1 MQKRYFEDLEDGER
15 LGCLRVKNHPPRTPV
30 DRTGASRDD
39 PGRGRAYPPAVAR
52 FTSLLVLMLV
62 TFCSTP
68 CSGGEGWSAYRNR
81 IFGFEIR
88 YPSAFTISEGYKRT
102 WWKPEHGRGDLLRQ
116 GVSVRFLPPGRD
128 TEGALL
134 LEVACRRCDGP
145 PPCSEMNGEG
155 KPVLLNGTRF
165 CRSGYVDRA
174 MGGQWAGN
182 IEYMGFGDGVCC
194 RIIYFSP
201 NGFSVDDDGNPFR
214 LPSEDA
220 FDPDRDPG
228 LFSRMME
235 SFRFIEREE
244 P

>member
-1 MQKRYFEDLEDGER
+1 MIRESEMASASLAACPG
-15 LGCLRVKNHPPRTPV
+15 N
-30 DRTGASRDD
+30 RTGSAPRACRRHRASSKAI
-39 PGRGRAYPPAVAR
+39 PLFAAM
-52 FTSLLVLMLV
+52 LVLMLV
-62 TFCSTP
+62 ALYSAP
-68 CSGGEGWSAYRNR
+68 CFGGGGWSAYRNR

-116 GVSVRFLPPGRD
+116 GVSVRFLPPGREA
-128 TEGALL
+128 EGALL
-134 LEVACRRCDGP
+134 LEVACRRCDGL

-155 KPVLLNGTRF
+155 KPVLLNETRF
-165 CRSGYVDRA
+165 CRTGYVDRA
-174 MGGQWAGN
+174 MGGQWGGN

-194 RIIYFSP
+194 RIVYFSR
-201 NGFSVDDDGNPFR
+201 NGFSVDDEGNPSR

-235 SFRFIEREE
+235 SFRFIEREK